1 MFQLEERM
9 DKRILLAEDDW
20 KLRRIASDF
29 LKKEGYLVIEAENGE
44 EAIELF
50 FNNKIDLVILDIMM
64 PILDGWDVC
73 REIRSEQENIPVIML
88 TAKSNE
94 DDVLKGYGLKADEY
108 ITKPVSL
115 RILMAKV
122 KALLRRNNADS
133 VINMG
138 KLVINDSSHVVT
150 FSGETLELSPREY
163 EMLLYFVRNRGI
175 ALSREKIITSLWGY
189 DYEGDQRAVDSQIKR
204 IRKKLNGEYIET
216 VRGVGYKFEVS

>member
-1 MFQLEERM
+1 M

-94 DDVLKGYGLKADEY
+94 DDILKGYGLKADEY

>member
-1 MFQLEERM
+1 M
-9 DKRILLAEDDW
+9 DKKILLAEDDW
-20 KLRRIASDF
+20 KLRKIATDF
-29 LKKEGYLVIEAENGE
+29 LKKEGYLVIEAEDGE

-64 PILDGWDVC
+64 PKLDGWDVC
-73 REIRSEQENIPVIML
+73 REIRSEQENVPVIML
-88 TAKSNE
+88 TAKGDE
-94 DDVLKGYGLKADEY
+94 DDILKGYGLKVDEY

-115 RILMAKV
+115 KVLMAKV

-133 VINMG
+133 VITMG
-138 KLVINDSSHVVT
+138 KLVINDSSHIVT
-150 FSGETLELSPREY
+150 FSGNVLELSPREY

-204 IRKKLNGEYIET
+204 IRKKLEGEYIET